1 MELQIPQQTGAV
13 ATRPDEQ
20 HLIKT
25 SLKHSKR
32 SKIDVT
38 LLLPHYT
45 VDPDRAVLCDDDPN
59 KLEMSH
65 LAPQLFLPDAMKVSI
80 LTFACSMTPRK
91 VCTPNVY
98 IFDTRN

>member
-59 KLEMSH
+59 KLEMSLGSTTLPSGRHEGKH
-65 LAPQLFLPDAMKVSI
+65 LDLCL
-80 LTFACSMTPRK
+80 
-91 VCTPNVY
+91 
-98 IFDTRN
+98 